1 MDEEWGEGEKEGER
15 EKLRKF
21 VLHDSL
27 SLSLSL
33 PYPHM
38 RTYGGGN
45 EEIFSRA
52 LPPPPPPTL
61 PKRNKKSLIAS
72 QSARGDASRLTPCRK
87 EVLSR
92 TAILST
98 TPHAGRLVGL
108 FLHFFVLPPTS
119 NCP

>member
-1 MDEEWGEGEKEGER
+1 MDEEWGEGGKEGER

-27 SLSLSL
+27 SLA
-33 PYPHM
+33 YPHM
-38 RTYGGGN
+38 IFPPSLGDGGGN

-61 PKRNKKSLIAS
+61 SPKGIKKFNCIPIRR
-72 QSARGDASRLTPCRK
+72 RGRVGTRSRK

-98 TPHAGRLVGL
+98 PPHAGRLVGL

-119 NCP
+119 NYP